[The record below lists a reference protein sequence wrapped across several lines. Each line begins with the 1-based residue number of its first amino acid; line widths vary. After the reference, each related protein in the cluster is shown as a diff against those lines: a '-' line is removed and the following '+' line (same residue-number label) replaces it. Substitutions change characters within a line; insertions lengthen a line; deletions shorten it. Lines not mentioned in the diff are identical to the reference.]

1 MSAASASLALG
12 RVAGTPLSRINPVAQ
27 LAAMIVVTLVLITS
41 LDVVTPSVVVAA
53 ELCLLPAAGLTD
65 LRDLWR
71 RTWPLLVGAGSVGV
85 VNVVLGEDA
94 TVVTGVGLALR
105 VVGLALP
112 GVLLVAATDPVRLAD
127 ALTIHWRVSTRFAF
141 GALAALRLVPLL
153 IAEFESVRL
162 ARRTRGVEA
171 GRNPV
176 AQARLLA
183 GIAFTLLVGAVRR
196 GSRLATAMDARGF
209 DSGVAR
215 TNARGSRLY
224 ARDSWFV
231 VGAVVVCA
239 AAVALSVLSGT
250 WDPVFVGG

>member
-1 MSAASASLALG
+1 MTAASLTLG
-12 RVAGTPLSRINPVAQ
+12 PVAGTPLSRVNPVA
-27 LAAMIVVTLVLITS
+27 LISAMVVVTLVLVTS
-41 LDVVTPSVVVAA
+41 LDVVTPAVLVGA

-65 LRDLWR
+65 PRDLWR
-71 RTWPLLVGAGSVGV
+71 RTWPLLLGAGSVGV

-94 TVVTGVGLALR
+94 TVITGVGLALR

-153 IAEFESVRL
+153 VAEFESVRL

-171 GRNPV
+171 GRDPV

-209 DSGVAR
+209 DSGIVR
-215 TNARGSRLY
+215 TNARGSRLHR
-224 ARDSWFV
+224 RDAV
-231 VGAVVVCA
+231 LVAATVGIC
-239 AAVALSVLSGT
+239 AVAVTLSVRTGAWSPIFIG
-250 WDPVFVGG
+250 